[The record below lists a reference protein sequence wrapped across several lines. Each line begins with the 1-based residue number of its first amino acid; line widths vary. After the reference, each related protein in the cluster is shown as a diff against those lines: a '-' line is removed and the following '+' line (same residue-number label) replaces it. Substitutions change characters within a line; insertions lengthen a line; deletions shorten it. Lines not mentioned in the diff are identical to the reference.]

1 MPVILIPCEC
11 VCVNVFSGLT
21 KLELV
26 DLMPPQASLACLAG
40 LPHLRHLIVE
50 YKDGSAAPNLRCIGQ
65 LQGLTHIEL
74 SLHRWGAGCG
84 TVWNLS
90 DNVLIG

>member
-1 MPVILIPCEC
+1 MH

-50 YKDGSAAPNLRCIGQ
+50 YKDGTAAPNLRCIGQ

-74 SLHRWGAGCG
+74 SLHRWDTG
-84 TVWNLS
+84 TGYGEVWNLS
-90 DNVLIG
+90 DVIIG